1 MLDRLLPWVRGL
13 SVGPFI
19 LVMTAAAF
27 LVKIIAAVPAA
38 LFAPTGATD
47 MGMAALIEAIGL
59 PLTLLAVAVVTPLG
73 ETAIGQWLP
82 IRVGRLFTQRWLVL
96 LAGSCL
102 LFGTLHL
109 LAGLLGFLT
118 GVATGVVFAA
128 SYLRWETVSR
138 WRAYWVT
145 CTIHGLH
152 NLVAMAY
159 WATVS

>member
-1 MLDRLLPWVRGL
+1 MAV
-13 SVGPFI
+13 
-19 LVMTAAAF
+19 AAF
-27 LVKIIAAVPAA
+27 VVKIVVTLPAA
-38 LFAPTGATD
+38 LLVTTGATD
-47 MGMAALIEAIGL
+47 MGMAELIEAIGL
-59 PLTLLAVAVVTPLG
+59 PLTLVAVCLVTPLV

-82 IRVGRLFTQRWLVL
+82 IRAGRFFTQRRSMLLVV
-96 LAGSCL
+96 SCL

-128 SYLRWETVSR
+128 SYLRWEPVSR

-145 CTIHGLH
+145 CAIHGLH
-152 NLVAMAY
+152 NLMAMAY